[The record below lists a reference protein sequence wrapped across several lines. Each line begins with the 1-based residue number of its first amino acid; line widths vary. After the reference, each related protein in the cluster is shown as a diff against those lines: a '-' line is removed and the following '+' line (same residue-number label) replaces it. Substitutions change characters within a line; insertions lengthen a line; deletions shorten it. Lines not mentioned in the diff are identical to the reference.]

1 LVVVVGFFKGRG
13 GGYFMNANW
22 GTILGMA
29 QPAGAAAPPGGQE
42 VETTATQGAP
52 DNQGAKH
59 PAGPCGGQ
67 DPMVTI
73 LMMLAMFAAFYFLLI
88 RPQQKKSKD
97 HQNMLGSI
105 KKGDEIVTGGGL
117 VGKVTGISDKLLT
130 VEISEKVRVRV
141 LKSQVVDKFA
151 G

>member
-1 LVVVVGFFKGRG
+1 
-13 GGYFMNANW
+13 MDANW
-22 GTILGMA
+22 GTIWGVA
-29 QPAGAAAPPGGQE
+29 QPSGAAAPSGGQE

-52 DNQGAKH
+52 DSRGVSQ

-67 DPMVTI
+67 DPFVTI
-73 LMMLAMFAAFYFLLI
+73 LMMVAMFAAFYFLLI
-88 RPQQKKSKD
+88 RPQQKKAKE

-117 VGKVTGISDKLLT
+117 VGKVTGISDKLIT

-141 LKSQVVDKFA
+141 LKSQVVDKFN